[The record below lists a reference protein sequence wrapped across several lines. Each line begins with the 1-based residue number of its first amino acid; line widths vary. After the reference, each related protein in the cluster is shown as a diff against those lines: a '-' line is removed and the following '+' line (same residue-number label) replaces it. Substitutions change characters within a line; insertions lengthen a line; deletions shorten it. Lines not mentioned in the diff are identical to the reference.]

1 MAVKNKP
8 KKKPKTMVKNKK
20 RPKKDVKNK
29 GKSK

>member
-8 KKKPKTMVKNKK
+8 KKIVKNKK

-29 GKSK
+29 GKGKGK